1 MKIALAQM
9 NYTIGDFEANK
20 MKIIGCVNQAKAQ
33 GVDLL
38 VFSEQAVSGAPAYDL
53 LNKVSFLDLCE
64 DSLVE
69 IASYCDNISVLVG
82 MPAQSTNNKT
92 ISVAALIE
100 DRKIKRYVGKKTI
113 DSRDELFHLSPSKGC
128 EYIKIRG
135 TKVAVVV
142 GSDIKTEQ
150 EYGDYADII
159 VNLCNSH
166 YMRGCIENR
175 YDFYRRL
182 AFMTGKT
189 VVYVNNVG
197 GQTDVIYDGSSA
209 VFNSRGEALALLKSF
224 EEDFQVI
231 DLNADV
237 PPCKIPEQNKTI
249 NVYRAIKLG
258 LGDFFRK
265 NGFLSACIGLSG
277 GIDSAVVAALA
288 AEGLGPEN
296 VHVLLMPSQFS
307 SDHSV
312 DDARILAENLGARYQ
327 IVPITQ
333 TFATLTQTLGPIFG
347 ELPFDVT
354 EENMQA
360 RLRGMMLMA
369 LSNKFGHILLNTSN
383 KSESA
388 VGYGTLYGD
397 SVGAISIIG
406 DLYKSE
412 VYDLARYINRLSDA
426 VYALARLQE
435 DLTQEERLRAQVT
448 ALVRKQL
455 SAPEGG
461 LPPFSLASLQR
472 MAQRAVERAG
482 QLGVPVVFSAVDS
495 GGNLVLLQRM
505 EGALLGSVDV
515 SAGKAYT
522 ANAFQMPTHELGQAA
537 RPDGPLYGID
547 ASAPGKIVLFGGGF
561 PYVVNGKV
569 VGGIG
574 VSGGT
579 VEQDMDIAR
588 YAMSL

>member
-1 MKIALAQM
+1 M
-9 NYTIGDFEANK
+9 
-20 MKIIGCVNQAKAQ
+20 
-33 GVDLL
+33 
-38 VFSEQAVSGAPAYDL
+38 
-53 LNKVSFLDLCE
+53 
-64 DSLVE
+64 
-69 IASYCDNISVLVG
+69 
-82 MPAQSTNNKT
+82 
-92 ISVAALIE
+92 
-100 DRKIKRYVGKKTI
+100 
-113 DSRDELFHLSPSKGC
+113 
-128 EYIKIRG
+128 
-135 TKVAVVV
+135 VV

-209 VFNSRGEALALLKSF
+209 VFNSRGEALALLKKFRGGFPGNRS
-224 EEDFQVI
+224 ECGRP
-231 DLNADV
+231 

-288 AEGLGPEN
+288 AEVLGPEN

-312 DDARILAENLGARYQ
+312 DDARIFGGKPRGA
-327 IVPITQ
+327 VPDRPDHTNICNADPDPRPY
-333 TFATLTQTLGPIFG
+333 FFG

-397 SVGAISIIG
+397 SVGG
-406 DLYKSE
+406 DQHY
-412 VYDLARYINRLSDA
+412 R
-426 VYALARLQE
+426 
-435 DLTQEERLRAQVT
+435 
-448 ALVRKQL
+448 
-455 SAPEGG
+455 G
-461 LPPFSLASLQR
+461 SLQ
-472 MAQRAVERAG
+472 V
-482 QLGVPVVFSAVDS
+482 
-495 GGNLVLLQRM
+495 
-505 EGALLGSVDV
+505 GS
-515 SAGKAYT
+515 
-522 ANAFQMPTHELGQAA
+522 L
-537 RPDGPLYGID
+537 RPGPLHQ
-547 ASAPGKIVLFGGGF
+547 P
-561 PYVVNGKV
+561 
-569 VGGIG
+569 
-574 VSGGT
+574 
-579 VEQDMDIAR
+579 QR
-588 YAMSL
+588 

>member
-288 AEGLGPEN
+288 AEVLGPEN

-312 DDARILAENLGARYQ
+312 DDARILAEHLGARYQ

-360 RLRGMMLMA
+360 RLRGIMLMA

-406 DLYKSE
+406 DLFYKSE
-412 VYDLARYINRLSDA
+412 VYDLARYINRNGEIIPVQYDPESTFG
-426 VYALARLQE
+426 RTE
-435 DLTQEERLRAQVT
+435 AQP
-448 ALVRKQL
+448 K
-455 SAPEGG
+455 G
-461 LPPFSLASLQR
+461 LPIPSCRMTFSMRSCTACWKRDRAAKRLSTPVSMKR
-472 MAQRAVERAG
+472 MCRPHVYGMVIRNEHKRYQFCPVLRLSSCV
-482 QLGVPVVFSAVDS
+482 LGK
-495 GGNLVLLQRM
+495 NRI
-505 EGALLGSVDV
+505 
-515 SAGKAYT
+515 
-522 ANAFQMPTHELGQAA
+522 MPLTS
-537 RPDGPLYGID
+537 RYGC
-547 ASAPGKIVLFGGGF
+547 
-561 PYVVNGKV
+561 
-569 VGGIG
+569 
-574 VSGGT
+574 
-579 VEQDMDIAR
+579 
-588 YAMSL
+588 

>member
-33 GVDLL
+33 GEDLL

-288 AEGLGPEN
+288 AEVLGPEN

-412 VYDLARYINRLSDA
+412 VYDLARYINRNGEIIPSNTILKAPSAELRPNQKDSDTLLPYDILDAILYRMLEEGQSREEIINAGFDEEDVYHVYGMVIRNEHKRYQFCPVLRLSSC
-426 VYALARLQE
+426 VLGKNRIMP
-435 DLTQEERLRAQVT
+435 LTSR
-448 ALVRKQL
+448 
-455 SAPEGG
+455 
-461 LPPFSLASLQR
+461 
-472 MAQRAVERAG
+472 
-482 QLGVPVVFSAVDS
+482 
-495 GGNLVLLQRM
+495 
-505 EGALLGSVDV
+505 
-515 SAGKAYT
+515 
-522 ANAFQMPTHELGQAA
+522 
-537 RPDGPLYGID
+537 YGC
-547 ASAPGKIVLFGGGF
+547 
-561 PYVVNGKV
+561 
-569 VGGIG
+569 
-574 VSGGT
+574 
-579 VEQDMDIAR
+579 
-588 YAMSL
+588 

>member
-82 MPAQSTNNKT
+82 MPAQSTNNKKT

-100 DRKIKRYVGKKTI
+100 DRKIKRYVGKKRSIRATNSFI
-113 DSRDELFHLSPSKGC
+113 SPPSKGC

-237 PPCKIPEQNKTI
+237 PPSQNSRTK
-249 NVYRAIKLG
+249 
-258 LGDFFRK
+258 
-265 NGFLSACIGLSG
+265 
-277 GIDSAVVAALA
+277 
-288 AEGLGPEN
+288 
-296 VHVLLMPSQFS
+296 
-307 SDHSV
+307 
-312 DDARILAENLGARYQ
+312 
-327 IVPITQ
+327 
-333 TFATLTQTLGPIFG
+333 
-347 ELPFDVT
+347 
-354 EENMQA
+354 
-360 RLRGMMLMA
+360 
-369 LSNKFGHILLNTSN
+369 
-383 KSESA
+383 
-388 VGYGTLYGD
+388 
-397 SVGAISIIG
+397 
-406 DLYKSE
+406 
-412 VYDLARYINRLSDA
+412 
-426 VYALARLQE
+426 
-435 DLTQEERLRAQVT
+435 
-448 ALVRKQL
+448 
-455 SAPEGG
+455 
-461 LPPFSLASLQR
+461 
-472 MAQRAVERAG
+472 
-482 QLGVPVVFSAVDS
+482 
-495 GGNLVLLQRM
+495 
-505 EGALLGSVDV
+505 
-515 SAGKAYT
+515 
-522 ANAFQMPTHELGQAA
+522 
-537 RPDGPLYGID
+537 
-547 ASAPGKIVLFGGGF
+547 
-561 PYVVNGKV
+561 
-569 VGGIG
+569 
-574 VSGGT
+574 
-579 VEQDMDIAR
+579 
-588 YAMSL
+588 